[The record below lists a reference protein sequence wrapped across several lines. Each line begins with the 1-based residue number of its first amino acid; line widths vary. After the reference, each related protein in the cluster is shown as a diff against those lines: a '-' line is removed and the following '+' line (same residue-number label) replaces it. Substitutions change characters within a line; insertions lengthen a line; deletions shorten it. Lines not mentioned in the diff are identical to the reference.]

1 MGEAY
6 ISAEQPQAGQE
17 ARLPPPDVHARRAGD
32 HQEPPPQG
40 PSQAVGLIWR
50 IKDRRSFGDLRRARR
65 SRAGPITVSFGSGS
79 PDLPPRVAYAIGRK
93 VGDAVVRNRL
103 RRRLREIIRELA
115 PHLRPGT
122 YLIGAVPEAVPLSH
136 RELRANVI
144 RALAALAALRSD
156 DHALA
161 PLPEDDL

>member
-1 MGEAY
+1 
-6 ISAEQPQAGQE
+6 
-17 ARLPPPDVHARRAGD
+17 
-32 HQEPPPQG
+32 
-40 PSQAVGLIWR
+40 
-50 IKDRRSFGDLRRARR
+50 
-65 SRAGPITVSFGSGS
+65 
-79 PDLPPRVAYAIGRK
+79 
-93 VGDAVVRNRL
+93 VRNRL